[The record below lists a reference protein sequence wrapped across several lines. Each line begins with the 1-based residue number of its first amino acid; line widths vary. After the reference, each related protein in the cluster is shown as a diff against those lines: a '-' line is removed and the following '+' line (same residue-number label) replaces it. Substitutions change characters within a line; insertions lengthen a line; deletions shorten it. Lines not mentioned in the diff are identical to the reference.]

1 MAKRWCPETQWDRA
15 TRCCLYEQRSKLL
28 AIYSVSC
35 SKLLSPLI
43 SCAFKERNRGVVLC
57 TEPYGYVC
65 GVLRQHL
72 LCASPFYH
80 SEFWFW
86 VTAVHHCV
94 CSRVV
99 GLCDGTQKKKT
110 TTTMTGLQCTEPTLN
125 PHCLFL
131 NPLFWILFLRIQLG
145 WILTSASHLCL
156 WATHFAWI

>member
-1 MAKRWCPETQWDRA
+1 MAKRWCPETQWDRE

-28 AIYSVSC
+28 ATYSVSC

-43 SCAFKERNRGVVLC
+43 SCAFKERDRGVVLC
-57 TEPYGYVC
+57 TEPSGYVC

-72 LCASPFYH
+72 RCASPLYH

-99 GLCDGTQKKKT
+99 GLCDGTQKKKQRW
-110 TTTMTGLQCTEPTLN
+110 LDCSALN
-125 PHCLFL
+125 QLWIL
-131 NPLFWILFLRIQLG
+131 TAYFWILFSESSFWGFSWVERVAQR
-145 WILTSASHLCL
+145 H
-156 WATHFAWI
+156 HQY